1 MRPLE
6 CPVCMIRTA
15 AKMAATMACVSSVI
29 KSPPGPPTRPD
40 LYRIG
45 DREYRDQVHRD
56 YVCWSEKQRNV
67 DRRSICACRFK
78 PSSLGFTVSGVV
90 EALLNSP
97 VSGERPPPRCWRCG
111 SEAAWIKADVLTRQT
126 GASAVNVLAAGF
138 WRGLDVTE
146 KRLQPARE
154 LRAGAHVGAAEPDTS
169 RLRAL
174 RTAFGFRII
183 ELSVFLTVWEY
194 VSGDNTRCC
203 FSSLERRRLRLT
215 AICGVGVFYKVK
227 SLLTRR

>member
-1 MRPLE
+1 MADRAVLDCGDFAPDQASCDIRLRKRRELMRPLE

-97 VSGERPPPRCWRCG
+97 VSGERPPPRCLEMRQRGCLDQGRCSHAPNG
-111 SEAAWIKADVLTRQT
+111 RERGQRLGGRLLARSGCYGKAATT
-126 GASAVNVLAAGF
+126 GA
-138 WRGLDVTE
+138 
-146 KRLQPARE
+146 
-154 LRAGAHVGAAEPDTS
+154 GAE
-169 RLRAL
+169 
-174 RTAFGFRII
+174 
-183 ELSVFLTVWEY
+183 
-194 VSGDNTRCC
+194 SGRPC
-203 FSSLERRRLRLT
+203 RRRRTRHEQVTCAADGIRLPHN
-215 AICGVGVFYKVK
+215 
-227 SLLTRR
+227 